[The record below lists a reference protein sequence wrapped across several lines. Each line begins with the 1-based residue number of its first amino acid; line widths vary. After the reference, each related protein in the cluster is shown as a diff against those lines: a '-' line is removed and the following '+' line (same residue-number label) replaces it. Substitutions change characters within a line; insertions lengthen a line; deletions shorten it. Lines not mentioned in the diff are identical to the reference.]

1 MRTAGPTRQPS
12 IRVLWFGQVLPVLAV
27 TCCAAGC
34 LSPTKQRKQADETAA
49 RIIERQQ
56 TAALGRTEP
65 FTIEPPADTLRRR
78 LLVDQNLPRKGR
90 ASLGT
95 DQLRPVKHWP
105 EEPAAAATARS
116 TTRPAGTNRK
126 TIRLTLLDALQVA
139 AANNRDYQSRKED
152 IFREALDLDL
162 ESNDFRNTFAGIL
175 DGTIRHDE
183 SGSSPVGA
191 GAGGAETSVTR
202 TLKTGATLTARIGV
216 DLVRLLTDHRPSSTG
231 VFADTSVS
239 IPLLRGAGRHIV
251 TEPLTQAQRNVVY
264 AIHTFER
271 YKRTLAVRVADGYL
285 GVLEQLDQIKNA
297 EQNLKNLRVSTGRVQ
312 ALASHGR
319 LAPDKVDQA
328 KQDELLARDRV
339 IRAKETYQSRL
350 DGLKLTLGLPTD
362 ARIKLDPQE
371 LQRLADEA
379 GDALKTAEKTPASGP
394 ASQPTTA
401 SAPRRAG
408 RFELPEAKAI
418 ATALA
423 SRLDLRTSVGRV
435 GDAQR
440 GVVVAADG
448 LKPDLSLTGSASM
461 GGSRSV
467 SSGASP
473 NARLRPERGVYSGGV
488 STDLP
493 WERTAERNAYR
504 DAFISLE
511 RAVRNMQEQEDQVKR
526 QVRDALRTLR
536 RTGETYK
543 IQAKAVRL
551 AERRVEHQRLLL
563 GLGEALIRD
572 VLEAQEDL
580 LSAQNSRTAALVD
593 YRIAELNL
601 QRDMGVLA
609 VDEKGRWREYQ
620 PGRKE

>member
-1 MRTAGPTRQPS
+1 MT
-12 IRVLWFGQVLPVLAV
+12 PVLAV
-27 TCCAAGC
+27 LVCAAGC
-34 LSPTKQRKQADETAA
+34 LSPEKQRKQADVTAA

-56 TAALGRTEP
+56 TAALGRKEP
-65 FTIEPPADTLRRR
+65 FTIETPAQTLRRR
-78 LLVDQNLPRKGR
+78 LLVGQNLPRKGR

-95 DQLRPVKHWP
+95 DQLRPIEHWP
-105 EEPAAAATARS
+105 EDPPAARS
-116 TTRPAGTNRK
+116 TTRPAQASGGK
-126 TIRLTLLDALQVA
+126 IALTLLEALQVA

-162 ESNDFRNTFAGIL
+162 ESNEFRNTFAGIL

-183 SGSSPVGA
+183 SGDGPVG
-191 GAGGAETSVTR
+191 GVAGGAETSVTR

-231 VFADTSVS
+231 VFADASVS

-251 TEPLTQAQRNVVY
+251 TEPLTQAQRNVIY
-264 AIHTFER
+264 SIHAFER

-285 GVLEQLDQIKNA
+285 GVLQQLDQIKNA
-297 EQNLKNLRVSTGRVQ
+297 EQNLQNLRRSTER
-312 ALASHGR
+312 ARAAAKEGR

-328 KQDELLARDRV
+328 QQDELRAQDRLV
-339 IRAKETYQSRL
+339 RAKEIYHSRL

-362 ARIKLDPQE
+362 AEIDLDRQE
-371 LQRLADEA
+371 LQRLVNEA
-379 GDALKTAEKTPASGP
+379 GKALRAAGTANASGP
-394 ASQPTTA
+394 ASQPATA
-401 SAPRRAG
+401 MAPQRVG
-408 RFELPEAKAI
+408 RFEFPETEAI

-423 SRLDLRTSVGRV
+423 TRLDLRTSVGRV
-435 GDAQR
+435 YDAQR

-448 LKPDLSLTGSASM
+448 LKPDLTLTGDASM
-461 GGSRSV
+461 GGGRSI
-467 SSGASP
+467 SSAGSP
-473 NARLRPERGVYSGGV
+473 NARLRPERGVYSGGL
-488 STDLP
+488 STALP

-511 RAVRNMQEQEDQVKR
+511 RAVRSVQELEDQIKQ
-526 QVRDALRTLR
+526 QVRNALRTLR
-536 RTGETYK
+536 RTRETYR
-543 IQAKAVRL
+543 IQAEAVRL
-551 AERRVEHQRLLL
+551 AARRVEHQALLL
-563 GLGEALIRD
+563 DLGEAQIRD
-572 VLEAQEDL
+572 VLEAEEDL
-580 LSAQNSRTAALVD
+580 LSAQNASTAALVD